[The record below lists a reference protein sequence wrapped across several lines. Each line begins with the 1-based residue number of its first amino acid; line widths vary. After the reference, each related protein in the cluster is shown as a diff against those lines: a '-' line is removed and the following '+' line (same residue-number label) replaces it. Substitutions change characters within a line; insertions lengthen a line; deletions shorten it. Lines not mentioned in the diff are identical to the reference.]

1 MTQPMETKDNT
12 VEENIDVY
20 KRNTCRL
27 CGSQNL
33 GLVMPMPASPV
44 ADGFVP
50 VERREGP
57 QKYYALDL
65 YQCQDCGLV
74 HLRDV
79 VNPEVIYRNYLY
91 ETTTSPGL
99 VAHFKE
105 YAKDVLGRI
114 NPARGN
120 LVV

>member
-12 VEENIDVY
+12 AEENIDVY

-50 VERREGP
+50 AERKEES

-65 YQCQDCGLV
+65 YQCQNCGLV

-99 VAHFKE
+99 VAHFP
-105 YAKDVLGRI
+105 RI
-114 NPARGN
+114 CRRYSGTT
-120 LVV
+120 